1 MANFAGGN
9 EYRIMKENRILMMGA
24 LIVALLIA
32 TGCGNG
38 RKQDAQDGN
47 AFRQELQDS
56 LTRIVREC
64 PGEIGIVVIVGN
76 DAAAGQ
82 RDGMSAPDTVTVN
95 NQDKYPMMSVFK
107 LHQAVALC
115 RELDRKGISLD
126 TVISMHRDSLDADTW
141 SPMLKEHP
149 ESVIKLPVRE
159 LMEYALQLSDNNASN
174 EMFRQLMS
182 PAECDSLIAIIMPRD
197 SFKIKYTESAMKRD
211 HALAYANHT
220 SPVGAA
226 SLIYRLFTDSILS
239 QGSQDFIRDALLH
252 CGTGVDR
259 ISLPLQN
266 IPGVT
271 IAHKTG
277 SGYRNEQGVL
287 AAHND
292 VAFVHLPDGTH
303 YALAVFVKDFPGTE
317 ADASAIISRISQTV
331 YNSISTY

>member
-1 MANFAGGN
+1 
-9 EYRIMKENRILMMGA
+9 MMST

-38 RKQDAQDGN
+38 RKQAERDRD

-56 LTRIVREC
+56 LTRIVSEY
-64 PGEIGIVVIVGN
+64 PGEIGVAVIVGK

-82 RDGMSAPDTVTVN
+82 DDGMSVPDTATVN

-115 RELDRKGISLD
+115 HELDRKGISLD
-126 TVISMHRDSLDADTW
+126 TVISMHRDTLDADTW

-149 ESVIKLPVRE
+149 ESVIRLPVRK
-159 LMEYALQLSDNNASN
+159 LMEYTLQLSDNNASN
-174 EMFRQLMS
+174 ELFRQLMS
-182 PAECDSLIAIIMPRD
+182 PAKCDSLIATIIPRD
-197 SFKIKYTESAMKRD
+197 DFKITYPESAMKRD
-211 HALAYANHT
+211 HALAYSNHT

-239 QGSQDFIRDALLH
+239 RGNQDFLRDVLLH

-259 ISLPLQN
+259 ISQPLQD
-266 IPGVT
+266 ITDVT
-271 IAHKTG
+271 VAHKTG

-292 VAFVHLPDGTH
+292 VAFVHLPEGTH

-317 ADASAIISRISQTV
+317 ADASAIISRISQAV
-331 YNSISTY
+331 YNAIKADTRYRNQP

>member
-1 MANFAGGN
+1 
-9 EYRIMKENRILMMGA
+9 MMGA
-24 LIVALLIA
+24 LIVALMIA

-38 RKQDAQDGN
+38 RNQAARDGD

-56 LTRIVREC
+56 LTRIVSEY
-64 PGEIGIVVIVGN
+64 PGEIGVAVIVGK
-76 DAAAGQ
+76 DAAAGHD
-82 RDGMSAPDTVTVN
+82 DGMSVPDTVTVN

-115 RELDRKGISLD
+115 HELDRKGISPD
-126 TVISMHRDSLDADTW
+126 TVISMHRDTLDAETW
-141 SPMLKEHP
+141 SPMLKEHL
-149 ESVIKLPVRE
+149 ESVIRLPVRK
-159 LMEYALQLSDNNASN
+159 LMEYTLQWSDNNASN
-174 EMFRQLMS
+174 ELFRQLMS
-182 PAECDSLIAIIMPRD
+182 PAKCDSLIATIIPRD
-197 SFKIKYTESAMKRD
+197 DFKITYSESAMKHD

-239 QGSQDFIRDALLH
+239 RGSQDFIRGALLH

-259 ISLPLQN
+259 ISQPLQN

-317 ADASAIISRISQTV
+317 ADASAIISRISQAVFTV
-331 YNSISTY
+331 VYGGRFSR

>member
-1 MANFAGGN
+1 
-9 EYRIMKENRILMMGA
+9 MMGA
-24 LIVALLIA
+24 LIVALLIV

-38 RKQDAQDGN
+38 RKQVAGDSE
-47 AFRQELQDS
+47 AFRRELQD
-56 LTRIVREC
+56 TIKRIVGAYQ
-64 PGEIGIVVIVGN
+64 GEIGVAVIVGKDSADVDGN
-76 DAAAGQ
+76 GAAL
-82 RDGMSAPDTVTVN
+82 PDTVAVN

-182 PAECDSLIAIIMPRD
+182 LAECDSLIAIIIPRD

-211 HALAYANHT
+211 HALAYSNHT

-259 ISLPLQN
+259 ISQPLQN

-331 YNSISTY
+331 YNSIPTY

>member
-1 MANFAGGN
+1 
-9 EYRIMKENRILMMGA
+9 MMGA

-38 RKQDAQDGN
+38 RKQAERDRD

-56 LTRIVREC
+56 LTRIVSEY
-64 PGEIGIVVIVGN
+64 PGEIGVAVIVGK
-76 DAAAGQ
+76 DAAAGT
-82 RDGMSAPDTVTVN
+82 SVLDTVTVN

-159 LMEYALQLSDNNASN
+159 LMEYTLQLSDNNASN

-182 PAECDSLIAIIMPRD
+182 PAECDSLIAIIIPRD